1 MLVDRTMISLRLLR
15 LFRAMRPPVHAWA
28 ISALTLLS
36 VHAISSAARQ
46 ADEVQRHKPAAS
58 ARYTVLSRDEIES
71 RLRSAPPRNDDR
83 EAALDAMFIQAG
95 CQGGNLSEEPV
106 KHEKFPNLICRMPG
120 RLDSTI
126 IVGAH
131 FDKVARGGGVVDNW
145 SGASLLPS
153 LFQTLNDQPRKHT
166 FLFVGF
172 THEERRQLGSRCLV
186 GSRYYVAHMTPEDLA
201 RTRAMV
207 NIDTLAL
214 GPTKIWLTHS
224 DRTLASGFYGV
235 AQSMKLPVGVVNADE
250 VAHDDS
256 ESFMRRKIP
265 TLMIHSITNQTLHIL
280 HSPDDNLGAVKLGD
294 YYDSY
299 RLIAAYLAWIDAQL
313 D

>member
-1 MLVDRTMISLRLLR
+1 MNALRSSGLFPRSSRSVR
-15 LFRAMRPPVHAWA
+15 LWA
-28 ISALTLLS
+28 IAALTLF
-36 VHAISSAARQ
+36 VVRTASAQQDTPAAPHRQ
-46 ADEVQRHKPAAS
+46 AAT
-58 ARYTVLSRDEIES
+58 YTPLTRDVIDS
-71 RLRSAPPRNDDR
+71 RLRAAPRSNDDR
-83 EAALDAMFIQAG
+83 EAALDAMFVQAG

-106 KHEKFPNLICRMPG
+106 KHEEYPNLICRMPG
-120 RLDSTI
+120 TVDSTI

-145 SGASLLPS
+145 SGAALLPCLFES
-153 LFQTLNDQPRKHT
+153 LHGRPRKHT
-166 FLFVGF
+166 FLFIGF
-172 THEERRQLGSRCLV
+172 THEERLQLGSRSLV
-186 GSRYYVAHMTPEDLA
+186 GSRYYVSHMTPDEVA

-224 DRTLASGFYGV
+224 DRKLAGAFYGV
-235 AQSMKLPVGVVNADE
+235 AQSLKLPVGVVNADD

-265 TLMIHSITNQTLHIL
+265 TLMIHSITSPTLHIL
-280 HSPDDNLGAVKLGD
+280 HSEDDSLSAVKFGD

-299 RLIAAYLAWIDAQL
+299 RLIAAYLARIDAQL
-313 D
+313 N